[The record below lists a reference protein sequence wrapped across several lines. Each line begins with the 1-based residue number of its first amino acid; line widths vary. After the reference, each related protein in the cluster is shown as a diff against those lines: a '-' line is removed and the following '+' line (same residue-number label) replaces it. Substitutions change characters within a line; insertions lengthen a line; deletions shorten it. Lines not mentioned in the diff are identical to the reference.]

1 MVNYQEGKI
10 YTIRNYMDDTL
21 IYVGSTTRTL
31 SQRIAEHRSR
41 SKDEKKIS
49 LSYIDDDWSNWYIEL
64 YENYPCNNKS
74 ELCKREG
81 EIIRE
86 IGSINYQIAGR
97 TSNEY
102 YEDNKE
108 IISQKGKNYYE
119 NNKEIILQRQ
129 KKYQEC
135 NKEVLCNRFKEWYDK
150 NKSLV
155 LEPRKDKCV
164 CDICGCN
171 VSKVWLR
178 KHKKTKKCMTIKK
191 LPIIMENP

>member
-10 YTIRNYMDDTL
+10 YTIRNYMDDTS
-21 IYVGSTTRTL
+21 IYVGGTTRTL

-74 ELCKREG
+74 ELCRREG

-86 IGSINYQIAGR
+86 IGSINHQIAGR

-102 YEDNKE
+102 YED
-108 IISQKGKNYYE
+108 
-119 NNKEIILQRQ
+119 NKEIILQRQ

-135 NKEVLCNRFKEWYDK
+135 NKEVLSNRFKEWYDK

-171 VSKVWLR
+171 VSKAWLK
-178 KHKKTKKCMTIKK
+178 KHKKTKKCMK
-191 LPIIMENP
+191 